1 LINMHPQII
10 RSLALLGCTSLAAA
24 NDIVSLILPNFDQQ
38 DLVGEVIGTDG
49 PLTTYLINCPEGA
62 DSNDCGVPSD
72 GLTVTAGDDTFI
84 YDYTYEDY
92 WLRQSCS
99 HRSTTWFSCAV
110 TNTQSDFSTVMTTA
124 TSVDMPYLAVTIT
137 ATATDSD
144 NDSSTTVTSTR
155 SYSSSASQPSET
167 DVEDDSEEASTTSSG
182 AQFST
187 TPSPTASG
195 EADAE
200 ETTSDNA
207 AMAQVT
213 GSAAQWLVS
222 GAGMALALV
231 LA

>member
-1 LINMHPQII
+1 MHPQII
-10 RSLALLGCTSLAAA
+10 RSLALLGCTSLAVA
-24 NDIVSLILPNFDQQ
+24 NDIVSLILPNVDQQ

-49 PLTTYLINCPEGA
+49 PLTTYLIQCPDGA
-62 DSNDCGVPSD
+62 DSNDCGIPPE

-84 YDYTYEDY
+84 FDYTYEDY

-99 HRSTTWFSCAV
+99 HRGTTWFSCAV

-124 TSVDMPYLAVTIT
+124 TSVDMPYQAVTIT

-155 SYSSSASQPSET
+155 SSSAAQPSET
-167 DVEDDSEEASTTSSG
+167 DIDDDSEEASTTSSG
-182 AQFST
+182 AESST
-187 TPSPTASG
+187 TPSPTASE